1 MQRLH
6 HFSFWSIQ
14 RRCKLSYSSEPRH
27 SVLAKPL
34 ADAIRYYGFIA
45 DPCLIC
51 NHVSG
56 GLAKRGICG
65 REILLPRPG
74 GLVIRCG
81 VLGYWKIS

>member
-1 MQRLH
+1 MY
-6 HFSFWSIQ
+6 HFSFWLIQ

-27 SVLAKPL
+27 SVIAKPL
-34 ADAIRYYGFIA
+34 VDAIRYRGYGFIA

-65 REILLPRPG
+65 RDVLLRRPA

-81 VLGYWKIS
+81 VLGDWKIN